1 MAEAGLADE
10 IVAEVG
16 ELAAVDGSDGWLAAS
31 FKSAAYEVAQKSPDA
46 HNSLVARAFH
56 GTGALNRRTGLSGRW
71 ELVVGAQQAAW
82 LLLPVARGRHV
93 LVPQAAVVLEPVT
106 GLTGLHEAGIRD
118 VTATGVGSDVCHVVE
133 CGPAGRVLGQAAAAA
148 AVVGSAEGVL
158 RMHVEQVRARLATS
172 HGGDEVTDAAA
183 AQVAWSASDIDAA
196 RIQVAGSVA
205 CDLATAT
212 WAHQQAVAR
221 ARDAA
226 DRLIANSRHAL
237 NASDQ
242 VTGLW
247 RDVHAGC
254 RLATRLFG
262 AERPAG
268 SLAADVTQAHS
279 ARQ

>member
-1 MAEAGLADE
+1 MGEAGLADD

-31 FKSAAYEVAQKSPDA
+31 FKSAAYEVAQQFPEA
-46 HNSLVARAFH
+46 RNSLIAMAFH
-56 GTGALNRRTGLSGRW
+56 GNGVLNRRTGLSGRW
-71 ELVVGAQQAAW
+71 ESVVGAQQAAW
-82 LLLPVARGRHV
+82 LLLPVARGHQL

-106 GLTGLHEAGIRD
+106 GFAGLHKAGIRD
-118 VTATGVGSDVCHVVE
+118 VTASGVGSDACHVVD
-133 CGPAGRVLGQAAAAA
+133 GSHAGRVLGQAAAAA

-158 RMHVEQVRARLATS
+158 RMHVERVRARLATS
-172 HGGDEVTDAAA
+172 HGGDEVTDASA
-183 AQVAWSASDIDAA
+183 AQVAWAASDIDAA
-196 RIQVAGSVA
+196 RLQVAGSVA
-205 CDLATAT
+205 CDLATAM

-237 NASDQ
+237 NASDP

-254 RLATRLFG
+254 RLAVRLFG
-262 AERPAG
+262 AG
-268 SLAADVTQAHS
+268 SD
-279 ARQ
+279 

>member
-16 ELAAVDGSDGWLAAS
+16 ELAAVDGSEGWLAAS
-31 FKSAAYEVAQKSPDA
+31 FKSAAYELAQQAPKDR
-46 HNSLVARAFH
+46 NSLIAKAFH
-56 GTGALNRRTGLSGRW
+56 GTGTLNLRTGLSGRW
-71 ELVVGAQQAAW
+71 ESVVGAQQAGW
-82 LLLPVARGRHV
+82 LLLPVARGRQV

-106 GLTGLHEAGIRD
+106 GFTGLYEAGIRD
-118 VTATGVGSDVCHVVE
+118 VTATDVDSDACHVVD
-133 CGPAGRVLGQAAAAA
+133 GGHARRVLGQAAAAA

-183 AQVAWSASDIDAA
+183 AQVAWAASDIDAA
-196 RIQVAGSVA
+196 RLQVAGSVT
-205 CDLATAT
+205 CDLETAT
-212 WAHQQAVAR
+212 WAHQQAVVR

-254 RLATRLFG
+254 RLMVRLLAKAT
-262 AERPAG
+262 
-268 SLAADVTQAHS
+268 TI
-279 ARQ
+279 